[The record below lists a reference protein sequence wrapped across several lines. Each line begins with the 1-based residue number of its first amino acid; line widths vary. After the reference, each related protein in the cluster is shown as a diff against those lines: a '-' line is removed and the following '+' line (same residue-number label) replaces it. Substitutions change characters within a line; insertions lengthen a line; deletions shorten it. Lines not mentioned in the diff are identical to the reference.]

1 MGAAAFTIPSIFTAI
16 DKVSSVVK
24 TMGANVQNFANKAE
38 VGIAR
43 SERMFRKLTPS
54 ISGAAKEFLSFAST
68 AAIVAAIVGG
78 ITFSFNALKD
88 YETSLASLRTITGL
102 TTEEFV
108 PFKAQIESVA
118 KDTKSSAIDV
128 AKSFELIA
136 SANADLLKSPKDLA
150 AVSKAAIT
158 LSQASGMSIADAAGS
173 LTNSMNQ
180 FGVGADKA
188 NDFINIL
195 VQSQAAGTATVQQ
208 LSDSLVKAGGTAKAF
223 GMDFDQTNAFLQA
236 FAKGGVVGS
245 EAGTQLAGVLAKL
258 SKVKQKEFNPAMVGG
273 EKALL
278 NLMNA
283 NLSYTQLLKLTDAEG
298 AKWLTTL
305 VNQKDVAKQLS
316 GNLNVTNA
324 ALDASAKQ
332 NDTLA
337 IAGEQAKNA
346 FVNLLVSSNKLSSGL
361 NVVKRILQFVGNN
374 METIVTI
381 GVGII
386 GFFVVWKA
394 LLIASR
400 IALIGYNLALGISAV
415 LSGSSAMAIRSNV
428 IAMGAYKTIT
438 AIVTAAQWAW
448 NAAMM
453 ANPIGLIILAI
464 LAMIAVIVIVV
475 KKYNE
480 WGAAITFLLGPIGF
494 MINLIQSFRRNWD
507 MITESFKTGG
517 VLKGFLAIGKAILD
531 AVLMPLQ
538 QVLKIIS
545 NLTGFDW
552 AKDAMKGIESLRAD
566 MGVNVE
572 TDESGNPIAEK
583 KLINPKESVTTQNQ
597 NVAIDINDR
606 TGRASVDPG
615 NNMIPIKLS
624 STLGFGK

>member
-1 MGAAAFTIPSIFTAI
+1 
-16 DKVSSVVK
+16 
-24 TMGANVQNFANKAE
+24 
-38 VGIAR
+38 
-43 SERMFRKLTPS
+43 
-54 ISGAAKEFLSFAST
+54 
-68 AAIVAAIVGG
+68 
-78 ITFSFNALKD
+78 
-88 YETSLASLRTITGL
+88 
-102 TTEEFV
+102 
-108 PFKAQIESVA
+108 
-118 KDTKSSAIDV
+118 
-128 AKSFELIA
+128 
-136 SANADLLKSPKDLA
+136 
-150 AVSKAAIT
+150 
-158 LSQASGMSIADAAGS
+158 
-173 LTNSMNQ
+173 
-180 FGVGADKA
+180 
-188 NDFINIL
+188 
-195 VQSQAAGTATVQQ
+195 
-208 LSDSLVKAGGTAKAF
+208 
-223 GMDFDQTNAFLQA
+223 
-236 FAKGGVVGS
+236 
-245 EAGTQLAGVLAKL
+245 
-258 SKVKQKEFNPAMVGG
+258 
-273 EKALL
+273 
-278 NLMNA
+278 
-283 NLSYTQLLKLTDAEG
+283 
-298 AKWLTTL
+298 
-305 VNQKDVAKQLS
+305 
-316 GNLNVTNA
+316 
-324 ALDASAKQ
+324 
-332 NDTLA
+332 
-337 IAGEQAKNA
+337 
-346 FVNLLVSSNKLSSGL
+346 
-361 NVVKRILQFVGNN
+361 
-374 METIVTI
+374 
-381 GVGII
+381 
-386 GFFVVWKA
+386 
-394 LLIASR
+394 
-400 IALIGYNLALGISAV
+400 
-415 LSGSSAMAIRSNV
+415 
-428 IAMGAYKTIT
+428 MGAYKTIT